1 MAGGV
6 GLMLGIAGI
15 LASLT
20 LLMLLAYRGAS
31 VIVLAPVCLLLAVAA
46 DPGTP
51 LLAGY
56 TQVFMPGVGRFI
68 AQYFPLFLLGA
79 VFGRLM
85 EASGA
90 ARRIAVF
97 ITELLGTERA
107 VLAVVLTCV
116 VLTGG
121 GVSLF
126 VVVFAVQP
134 IADYLFRRADV
145 PRRLIPAAIAL
156 GSFTFTMTALPGT
169 VQLPNLIPMQWF
181 GTTAFAAAVPGLAA
195 SVAMFVAGMFWLG
208 YRVRL
213 AGQRGEGYGA
223 VADVV
228 SESAAEAGALPA
240 TAAAFAPI
248 LCVILAN
255 YVLSQWVLPQ
265 LDAGYLSEPRFG
277 GTTLAK
283 VLGTWSALLSM
294 LLAIGVAVLLFGR
307 SIRTVNGWL
316 GDGAKSCLLPVFNTA
331 TEYGY
336 GTTIASLAGFAAIR
350 DWLSSLSPGNPL
362 VSEAVTVNILAGITG
377 SASGGL
383 SLALESMG
391 KIYAAQA
398 AAGLA
403 DPELLHRVAAMSC
416 GGLDSLPH
424 NGALITLLMICR
436 CTHRESYPDV
446 AVVTVLIPLAATAL
460 VVLYGAGLS

>member
-1 MAGGV
+1 
-6 GLMLGIAGI
+6 
-15 LASLT
+15 
-20 LLMLLAYRGAS
+20 
-31 VIVLAPVCLLLAVAA
+31 
-46 DPGTP
+46 
-51 LLAGY
+51 
-56 TQVFMPGVGRFI
+56 
-68 AQYFPLFLLGA
+68 LFLLGA

-85 EASGA
+85 EASGS

-97 ITELLGTERA
+97 ITELLGAERA
-107 VLAVVLTCV
+107 VLAVVLTCA

-181 GTTAFAAAVPGLAA
+181 GTTAFAAAGPGLAA
-195 SVAMFVAGMFWLG
+195 SLAVG
-208 YRVRL
+208 
-213 AGQRGEGYGA
+213 AGQMPGT
-223 VADVV
+223 V
-228 SESAAEAGALPA
+228 
-240 TAAAFAPI
+240 AAFAPI
-248 LCVILAN
+248 LCVITAN
-255 YVLSQWVLPQ
+255 FVLSQWVLPRV
-265 LDAGYLSEPRFG
+265 DAGYLADAKFG

-294 LLAIGVAVLLFGR
+294 LLAIGLSTLLFGR
-307 SIRTVNGWL
+307 SVRVVNEWL
-316 GDGAKSCLLPVFNTA
+316 GEGAKSCLLPVFNTA

-398 AAGLA
+398 EAGLA

-460 VVLYGAGLS
+460 VVLYGAGL